1 MLMNNEI
8 ILKIDEIINILDSS
22 REIDELKSLKKK
34 LYSHK
39 ELMKKIEDVKNS
51 DSYSD
56 SYVLLKKE
64 ILSDTSFSKYK
75 EIEREINMLISE
87 INMKLNSL
95 VKEQK

>member
-1 MLMNNEI
+1 MNNEI

-34 LYSHK
+34 LYSNK

-75 EIEREINMLISE
+75 EIEREINMLINE